1 MRAILTIAAKDLRLL
16 LRDRT
21 NAFFVIVFPL
31 AIAIFFGSIFGG
43 SGRSIPI
50 AVVVE
55 SAGPAAT
62 DFANALEKDST
73 LSVRILPSRDEAD
86 TSVRLGRVAA
96 CVIIPKTFDAAL
108 AKAMAGGRAIV
119 EVHCDPARQ
128 AESGLV
134 VGKLNEHAMRAIVRM
149 FTDPKINSKMLAQS
163 KLALALNPNMTSE
176 QRERVSDVLESVQEL
191 FKQQNREAALAA
203 AAETS
208 KTIAGSVN
216 GDSTTNTMK
225 ANTSASTKSTSN
237 NTENGNVSVSTPSPA
252 TSPDPFLALP
262 IQIQSSTL
270 ASDSTEPPSTF
281 AVTFPQGLAW
291 GFVGCIG
298 AFGAGMAEERRRG
311 TFMRL
316 LLAPCTIFSVLAGK
330 SLACFTA
337 CVTMSVFMLLVATLG
352 FHVSVQN
359 LPMLALAIATCSFAF
374 SGFTMALS
382 GLFKNNEGSARSAGN
397 AIVLVL
403 VMIGGG
409 TIPIAF
415 MPPFLRAASQASP
428 FSWAILAIEG
438 AVWRGFAFTE
448 MLAPLGILLF
458 IGALGLVL
466 GKIFIQKR
474 ARK

>member
-1 MRAILTIAAKDLRLL
+1 MRAILTIAMKDLRIFA
-16 LRDRT
+16 RDRT

-43 SGRSIPI
+43 SSRSIPV
-50 AVVVE
+50 AVIVE
-55 SAGPAAT
+55 SAGPVAT
-62 DFANALEKDST
+62 DFANTLQKDST
-73 LSVRILPSRDEAD
+73 LSVVILPTREEGDA
-86 TSVRLGRVAA
+86 SVRLGRVAA
-96 CVIIPKTFDAAL
+96 CVIIPKTFDSDL
-108 AKAMAGGRAIV
+108 EKSMAGGRAIV

-149 FTDPKINSKMLAQS
+149 FTNPKINSKMLAQS
-163 KLALALNPNMTSE
+163 KLALALNPNMTSQ

-191 FKQQNREAALAA
+191 FKQQNRETAA

-225 ANTSASTKSTSN
+225 ANTSASTKSASN
-237 NTENGNVSVSTPSPA
+237 NTENGNVPVSTPPSA

-311 TFMRL
+311 TLMRL

-352 FHVSVQN
+352 FHVSVKN
-359 LPMLALAIATCSFAF
+359 WPLLALAIATCSFAF

-382 GLFKNNEGSARSAGN
+382 GLFKNEGSARSAGN

-403 VMIGGG
+403 AMIGGG
-409 TIPIAF
+409 TIPLAF
-415 MPPFLRAASQASP
+415 MPPFLRAASQVSP

-458 IGALGLVL
+458 IGALGLML
-466 GKIFIQKR
+466 GNVFIKTR
-474 ARK
+474 ARG

>member
-43 SGRSIPI
+43 SSRSIPV
-50 AVVVE
+50 AVVIE

-73 LSVRILPSRDEAD
+73 LSVRILPSREEAD
-86 TSVRLGRVAA
+86 ASVRLGRVAA
-96 CVIIPKTFDAAL
+96 CVIIPKTFDSDL
-108 AKAMAGGRAIV
+108 EKSMAGGRAIV

-149 FTDPKINSKMLAQS
+149 FTNPKINSKMLAQS
-163 KLALALNPNMTSE
+163 KLALVLNPNMTSQ

-191 FKQQNREAALAA
+191 FKQQNREAAAA

-208 KTIAGSVN
+208 KKIAGSVN
-216 GDSTTNTMK
+216 GDS
-225 ANTSASTKSTSN
+225 ASN
-237 NTENGNVSVSTPSPA
+237 NTENGNVPVSTPSSA

-262 IQIQSSTL
+262 IKIQSSTL
-270 ASDSTEPPSTF
+270 ASESTEPPSTF

-316 LLAPCTIFSVLAGK
+316 LLAPCTIASVLAGK
-330 SLACFTA
+330 SLACFTTCIA
-337 CVTMSVFMLLVATLG
+337 MSVFMLLVATLG
-352 FHVSVQN
+352 FHVSVAN
-359 LPMLALAIATCSFAF
+359 WPLLALAIVTCSFAF

-382 GLFKNNEGSARSAGN
+382 GLFKNEGSARSAGN

-409 TIPIAF
+409 TIPLAF
-415 MPPFLRAASQASP
+415 MPPFLRTASQMSP

-448 MLAPLGILLF
+448 MLAPLGILFF

-466 GKIFIQKR
+466 GKTFIQKR
-474 ARK
+474 TRV

>member
-1 MRAILTIAAKDLRLL
+1 MRAILTIAAKDLRIL

-43 SGRSIPI
+43 SGRSIPV
-50 AVVVE
+50 AVVIE

-62 DFANALEKDST
+62 DFANAIEKDST
-73 LSVRILPSRDEAD
+73 LSVRILPSRDEGDA
-86 TSVRLGRVAA
+86 SVRLGRVAA
-96 CVIIPKTFDAAL
+96 CVIIPKTFDADL
-108 AKAMAGGRAIV
+108 EKAMAGGRAIV

-128 AESGLV
+128 AESGLI
-134 VGKLNEHAMRAIVRM
+134 VGKLNEHAMRAIVRL
-149 FTDPKINSKMLAQS
+149 FTNPKINSKILAQS
-163 KLALALNPNMTSE
+163 KLALALNPNMTSQ

-191 FKQQNREAALAA
+191 FKQQNREAV

-208 KTIAGSVN
+208 KTIAGLVN
-216 GDSTTNTMK
+216 GDSTTNTMN
-225 ANTSASTKSTSN
+225 ANTSASTKSTSD

-270 ASDSTEPPSTF
+270 ASDSTEPPSTY

-359 LPMLALAIATCSFAF
+359 WPMLALSIAACSFAF

-382 GLFKNNEGSARSAGN
+382 GLFKSEGSARSAGN

-409 TIPIAF
+409 TIPLAF
-415 MPPFLRAASQASP
+415 MPPFLRAASQGSP

-466 GKIFIQKR
+466 GKMFIQKYAR
-474 ARK
+474 A

>member
-1 MRAILTIAAKDLRLL
+1 MRVILTIAAKDLRLL

-43 SGRSIPI
+43 SSRSIPV
-50 AVVVE
+50 AVVIE

-73 LSVRILPSRDEAD
+73 LSVRILPSREEAD
-86 TSVRLGRVAA
+86 ASVRLGRVAA
-96 CVIIPKTFDAAL
+96 CVIIPKTFDADL
-108 AKAMAGGRAIV
+108 EKAMAGSRAIV

-149 FTDPKINSKMLAQS
+149 FTNPKINSKMLAQS
-163 KLALALNPNMTSE
+163 KLALVLNQNMTSQ

-191 FKQQNREAALAA
+191 FKQQNREAAAAA

-208 KTIAGSVN
+208 KKIAGSVN
-216 GDSTTNTMK
+216 GDS
-225 ANTSASTKSTSN
+225 AIN
-237 NTENGNVSVSTPSPA
+237 NTENGNVPVSTPSSA

-262 IQIQSSTL
+262 IKIQSSTL
-270 ASDSTEPPSTF
+270 ASESTEPPSTF

-337 CVTMSVFMLLVATLG
+337 CVTMSLFMLLVATLG

-359 LPMLALAIATCSFAF
+359 WFMLALAIATCSFAF

-415 MPPFLRAASQASP
+415 MPPFLRAASQGSP

-458 IGALGLVL
+458 IGALGFVL
-466 GKIFIQKR
+466 GNLFIQKSAR
-474 ARK
+474 A

>member
-1 MRAILTIAAKDLRLL
+1 MRVIFTIAAKDLRLL
-16 LRDRT
+16 MRDRT

-55 SAGPAAT
+55 STGPAAT
-62 DFANALEKDST
+62 DFASALEKDST
-73 LSVRILPSRDEAD
+73 LSVRILPSREEAD
-86 TSVRLGRVAA
+86 ASVRLGRVAA
-96 CVIIPKTFDAAL
+96 CVIIPKTFDADL
-108 AKAMAGGRAIV
+108 EKAMAGSRAIV

-134 VGKLNEHAMRAIVRM
+134 VGKLNEHAIRAIVRM
-149 FTDPKINSKMLAQS
+149 FTNPKINSKMLAQS
-163 KLALALNPNMTSE
+163 KLALVLNPNMTSQ

-191 FKQQNREAALAA
+191 FKQQNREAAAAA

-208 KTIAGSVN
+208 KKIAGSVN
-216 GDSTTNTMK
+216 GDS
-225 ANTSASTKSTSN
+225 AIN
-237 NTENGNVSVSTPSPA
+237 NTENGNVPVSTPSSA

-262 IQIQSSTL
+262 IKIQSSTL
-270 ASDSTEPPSTF
+270 ASESTEPPSTF

-337 CVTMSVFMLLVATLG
+337 CVTMSLFMLLVATLG

-359 LPMLALAIATCSFAF
+359 WFMLALAIATCSFAF

-409 TIPIAF
+409 TIPLAF
-415 MPPFLRAASQASP
+415 MPPFLRVASQASP

-458 IGALGLVL
+458 IGALGFVL
-466 GKIFIQKR
+466 GNLFIQKS
-474 ARK
+474 ARV

>member
-1 MRAILTIAAKDLRLL
+1 MRVILTIAAKDLRLL

-55 SAGPAAT
+55 STGPAAT
-62 DFANALEKDST
+62 DFASALEKDST

-86 TSVRLGRVAA
+86 ASVRLGRVAA
-96 CVIIPKTFDAAL
+96 CVIIPKTFDTDL
-108 AKAMAGGRAIV
+108 EKAMAGGRAIV

-134 VGKLNEHAMRAIVRM
+134 VGKLNEHAIRAIVRM
-149 FTDPKINSKMLAQS
+149 FTNPKINSKMLAQS

-191 FKQQNREAALAA
+191 FKQQNREAAAAA

-208 KTIAGSVN
+208 KKIAGSVN
-216 GDSTTNTMK
+216 GDS
-225 ANTSASTKSTSN
+225 ASN
-237 NTENGNVSVSTPSPA
+237 NTENGNVPVSTPSSA

-262 IQIQSSTL
+262 IKIQSSTL
-270 ASDSTEPPSTF
+270 ASESTEPPSTF

-337 CVTMSVFMLLVATLG
+337 CVTMSLFMLLVATLG

-359 LPMLALAIATCSFAF
+359 WFMLALAIATCSFAF

-409 TIPIAF
+409 TIPLAF

-466 GKIFIQKR
+466 GKTFIQKR
-474 ARK
+474 ARV

>member
-1 MRAILTIAAKDLRLL
+1 MRVILTIAAKDLRLL

-62 DFANALEKDST
+62 DFANAIEKDST
-73 LSVRILPSRDEAD
+73 LSVRILPSRDEGDA
-86 TSVRLGRVAA
+86 SVRLGRVAA
-96 CVIIPKTFDAAL
+96 CVIIPKTFDADL
-108 AKAMAGGRAIV
+108 EKAMAGGRAIV

-149 FTDPKINSKMLAQS
+149 FTNPKINSKMLAQS
-163 KLALALNPNMTSE
+163 KLALALNPNMTSQ

-191 FKQQNREAALAA
+191 FKQQNREAA

-216 GDSTTNTMK
+216 GDS
-225 ANTSASTKSTSN
+225 
-237 NTENGNVSVSTPSPA
+237 A

-270 ASDSTEPPSTF
+270 ASDAAEPPSTY
-281 AVTFPQGLAW
+281 AVTFPQGLVW

-359 LPMLALAIATCSFAF
+359 WPLLALAIATCSFAF

-382 GLFKNNEGSARSAGN
+382 GLFKNEGSARSAGN

-409 TIPIAF
+409 TIPLAF

-448 MLAPLGILLF
+448 MLAPLGILFF

-466 GKIFIQKR
+466 GKMFIQKR
-474 ARK
+474 ARA

>member
-1 MRAILTIAAKDLRLL
+1 MRVILTIAAKDLRLL

-43 SGRSIPI
+43 SSRSIPV
-50 AVVVE
+50 AVVIE

-73 LSVRILPSRDEAD
+73 LSVRILPSREEAD
-86 TSVRLGRVAA
+86 ASVRLGRVAA
-96 CVIIPKTFDAAL
+96 CVIIPKTFDADL
-108 AKAMAGGRAIV
+108 EKAMAGSRAIV

-149 FTDPKINSKMLAQS
+149 FTNPKINSKMLAQS
-163 KLALALNPNMTSE
+163 KLALVLNPNMTSQ

-191 FKQQNREAALAA
+191 FKQQNREAAAAA

-208 KTIAGSVN
+208 KKIAGSVN
-216 GDSTTNTMK
+216 GDS
-225 ANTSASTKSTSN
+225 ASN
-237 NTENGNVSVSTPSPA
+237 NTENGNVPVSTPSSA

-262 IQIQSSTL
+262 IKIQSSTL
-270 ASDSTEPPSTF
+270 ASESTEPPSTF

-337 CVTMSVFMLLVATLG
+337 CVTMSLFMLLVATLG

-359 LPMLALAIATCSFAF
+359 WFMLALAIATCSFAF

-415 MPPFLRAASQASP
+415 MPPFLRAASQGSP

-458 IGALGLVL
+458 IGALGFVL
-466 GKIFIQKR
+466 GNLFIQKSAR
-474 ARK
+474 A

>member
-1 MRAILTIAAKDLRLL
+1 MRVILTIAAKDLRLL

-43 SGRSIPI
+43 SSRSIPV
-50 AVVVE
+50 AVVIE

-73 LSVRILPSRDEAD
+73 LSVRILPSREEAD
-86 TSVRLGRVAA
+86 ASVRLGRVAA
-96 CVIIPKTFDAAL
+96 CVIIPKTFDADL
-108 AKAMAGGRAIV
+108 EKAMAGSRAIV

-149 FTDPKINSKMLAQS
+149 FTNPKINSKMLAQS
-163 KLALALNPNMTSE
+163 KLALVLNPNMTSQ

-191 FKQQNREAALAA
+191 FKQQNREAAAAA

-208 KTIAGSVN
+208 KKIAGSVN
-216 GDSTTNTMK
+216 GDS
-225 ANTSASTKSTSN
+225 ASN
-237 NTENGNVSVSTPSPA
+237 NTENGNVPVSTPSSA

-262 IQIQSSTL
+262 IKIQSSTL
-270 ASDSTEPPSTF
+270 ASESTEPPSTF

-337 CVTMSVFMLLVATLG
+337 CVTMSLFMLLVATLG

-359 LPMLALAIATCSFAF
+359 WFMLALAIATCSFAF

-415 MPPFLRAASQASP
+415 MPPFLRAASQGSP

-458 IGALGLVL
+458 IGALGLML
-466 GKIFIQKR
+466 GNVFIKKR
-474 ARK
+474 ARG

>member
-1 MRAILTIAAKDLRLL
+1 MRVILTIAAKDLRLL

-43 SGRSIPI
+43 SSRSIPV
-50 AVVVE
+50 AVVIE

-73 LSVRILPSRDEAD
+73 LSVRILPSREEAD
-86 TSVRLGRVAA
+86 ASVRLGRVAA
-96 CVIIPKTFDAAL
+96 CVIIPKTFDADL
-108 AKAMAGGRAIV
+108 EKAMAGSRAIV

-149 FTDPKINSKMLAQS
+149 FTNPKINSKMLAQS
-163 KLALALNPNMTSE
+163 KLALVLNPNMTSQ

-191 FKQQNREAALAA
+191 FKQQNREAAAAA

-208 KTIAGSVN
+208 KKIAGSVN
-216 GDSTTNTMK
+216 GDS
-225 ANTSASTKSTSN
+225 AIN
-237 NTENGNVSVSTPSPA
+237 NTENGNVPVSTPSSA

-262 IQIQSSTL
+262 IKIQSSTL
-270 ASDSTEPPSTF
+270 ASESTEPPSTF

-337 CVTMSVFMLLVATLG
+337 CVTMSLFMLLVATLG

-359 LPMLALAIATCSFAF
+359 WFMLALAIATCSFAF

-382 GLFKNNEGSARSAGN
+382 GLFKNEGSARSAGN

-409 TIPIAF
+409 TIPLAF
-415 MPPFLRAASQASP
+415 MPPFLRTASQMSP

-438 AVWRGFAFTE
+438 AVWRDFAFTE
-448 MLAPLGILLF
+448 MLPSLCILLF
-458 IGALGLVL
+458 IGALGFVL
-466 GKIFIQKR
+466 GNLFIQKSAR
-474 ARK
+474 A

>member
-1 MRAILTIAAKDLRLL
+1 MRVILTIAAKDLRLL

-43 SGRSIPI
+43 SSRSIPV
-50 AVVVE
+50 AVVIE

-73 LSVRILPSRDEAD
+73 LSVRILPSREEAD
-86 TSVRLGRVAA
+86 ASVRLGRVAA
-96 CVIIPKTFDAAL
+96 CVIIPKTFDADL
-108 AKAMAGGRAIV
+108 EKAMAGSRAIV

-149 FTDPKINSKMLAQS
+149 FTNPKINSKMLAQS
-163 KLALALNPNMTSE
+163 KLALVLNPNMTSQ

-191 FKQQNREAALAA
+191 FKQQNREAAAAA

-208 KTIAGSVN
+208 KKIAGSVN
-216 GDSTTNTMK
+216 GDS
-225 ANTSASTKSTSN
+225 AIN
-237 NTENGNVSVSTPSPA
+237 NTENGNVPVSTPSSA

-262 IQIQSSTL
+262 IKIQSSTL
-270 ASDSTEPPSTF
+270 ASESTEPPSTF

-337 CVTMSVFMLLVATLG
+337 CVTMSLFMLLVATLG

-359 LPMLALAIATCSFAF
+359 WFMLALAIATCSFAF

-415 MPPFLRAASQASP
+415 MPPFLRAASQGSP

-458 IGALGLVL
+458 IGALGFVL
-466 GKIFIQKR
+466 GNLFIQKSAR
-474 ARK
+474 A